1 MNNGNSILRGFR
13 RLGYLWRKSVSE
25 GIEKNISLEQKVNR
39 YLVSRYKVRF
49 KLLSVKDNPNSKDD
63 YTFFFITEDGIK
75 FEVHCYKMSI
85 SFSGMFSDDSQ
96 WQVIDNLLSRVF
108 ETRLKEYAVL
118 DITYCSLKESV
129 EEVVQ
134 VCRKARELFDTYAY
148 DSLPGDVSITITRG
162 NNVKKLHF
170 LSSSAERD
178 IRVHLVSE
186 FY

>member
-1 MNNGNSILRGFR
+1 MNNGDSIIRGFR
-13 RLGYLWRKSVSE
+13 RLGYLWRKSISE
-25 GIEKNISLEQKVNR
+25 GIEKNTSLEQKVNR

-85 SFSGMFSDDSQ
+85 SFSGMTPQ
-96 WQVIDNLLSRVF
+96 WQVTDNLLSRVF
-108 ETRLKEYAVL
+108 ATRLKRYTVL
-118 DITYCSLKESV
+118 DITYCNLKESV
-129 EEVVQ
+129 EEVTRICQ
-134 VCRKARELFDTYAY
+134 KAKELFDTYAY
-148 DSLPGDVSITITRG
+148 DSLPGDVDITITRG
-162 NNVKKLHF
+162 NDTKKLHF
-170 LSSSAERD
+170 LSSSAEHD